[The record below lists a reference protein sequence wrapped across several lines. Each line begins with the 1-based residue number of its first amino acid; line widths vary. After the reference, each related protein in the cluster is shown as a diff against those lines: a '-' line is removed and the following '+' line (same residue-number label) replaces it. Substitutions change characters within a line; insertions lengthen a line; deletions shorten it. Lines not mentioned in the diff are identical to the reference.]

1 VTESLRV
8 AKGDI
13 LCYRVFDVGDEIMLD
28 RAEEACRS
36 LEARRAKIAEYMS
49 ESLAFAHP
57 PVVVTLGKRTIDL
70 PKTKLSVEG
79 TMRARLFDYG
89 AVSVLFAIEIAPG
102 TELGELLPLCDEL
115 YDAMEVERVARE
127 EADRVVE
134 MLGKAIVRPHGW
146 RVAETYTVLFL
157 TETAPKLEGKELL
170 AWPLLPKLLI
180 GEPRDKPLSTEEA
193 EDVLK
198 HHHSYFQDDLA
209 VIDWNSAVVLE
220 PGGSRAI
227 PDILELAT
235 SQLLELRYYDDVFD
249 KELARIYDDLE
260 EARRMSFVL
269 LRDPYSRLAKAVL
282 RRLVEMTEF
291 AERVDNALKIIGD
304 FYLARI
310 YQSAVRRFRVGA
322 WQASVDEKQRLVA
335 QAYGF
340 IKGELEAR
348 RSTLLEL
355 IVILLIA
362 AELIAALR
370 H

>member
-1 VTESLRV
+1 
-8 AKGDI
+8 
-13 LCYRVFDVGDEIMLD
+13 
-28 RAEEACRS
+28 
-36 LEARRAKIAEYMS
+36 
-49 ESLAFAHP
+49 
-57 PVVVTLGKRTIDL
+57 
-70 PKTKLSVEG
+70 
-79 TMRARLFDYG
+79 
-89 AVSVLFAIEIAPG
+89 
-102 TELGELLPLCDEL
+102 LCDEL
-115 YDAMEVERVARE
+115 YDAMEVERIARE

-134 MLGKAIVRPHGW
+134 LLGKAIVRPHGW

-157 TETAPKLEGKELL
+157 IETAPKLEGKELL

-180 GEPRDKPLSTEEA
+180 GEPRDKALSTEEA

-310 YQSAVRRFRVGA
+310 YQSAVRRFRINA
-322 WQASVDEKQRLVA
+322 WQTSVDEKQRLVA

-370 H
+370 HP